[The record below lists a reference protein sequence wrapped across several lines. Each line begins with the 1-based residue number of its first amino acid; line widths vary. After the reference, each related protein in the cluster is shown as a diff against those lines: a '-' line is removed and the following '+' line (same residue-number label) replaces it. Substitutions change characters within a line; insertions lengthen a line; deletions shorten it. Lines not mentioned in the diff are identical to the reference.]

1 LIAGT
6 ICRKPAISTSERKHP
21 LIGVMLMLAALFC
34 FAVLDTT
41 GKYLSQRY
49 PVGVL
54 VWARYLVPALVL
66 AAALYPRM
74 GRDLVV
80 TGRWRLQIVRAALL
94 AGVSFLIMGG
104 LRTIPMA
111 EGTSLFFITPL
122 IVTLLAGPVLGE
134 RVTPAHWLL
143 ALFGFSG
150 VLLIA
155 RPDGDLP
162 LGPVLMLLAGSLLY
176 ALYQL
181 ATRKLAPTERPLTTL
196 FYTALIGAGLSSVAC
211 RQLRTATCRLGDT
224 LLVLSLGVSGMAG
237 HFLLIRAMAFAPA
250 STLSPLIYV
259 QLVWA
264 TLMGWAVF
272 GDLPGASAIG
282 GAAIIVVSGLLSAWL
297 AHRR

>member
-1 LIAGT
+1 
-6 ICRKPAISTSERKHP
+6 
-21 LIGVMLMLAALFC
+21 MLAALFC

-66 AAALYPRM
+66 GSVLYPRM

-80 TGRWRLQIVRAALL
+80 TARWRLQVLRAALL

-134 RVTPAHWLL
+134 RVTLAHWLL

-155 RPDGDLP
+155 RPDGNLP
-162 LGPVLMLLAGSLLY
+162 LVPVLMLLAGSFLY

-181 ATRKLAPTERPLTTL
+181 ATRRLAATERPLTTL
-196 FYTALIGAGLSSVAC
+196 FYTALVGATLSSLALPASAHSALPGWHDV
-211 RQLRTATCRLGDT
+211 

-250 STLSPLIYV
+250 SALSPLIYV

-272 GDLPGASAIG
+272 GQLPGASAIG

>member
-1 LIAGT
+1 
-6 ICRKPAISTSERKHP
+6 
-21 LIGVMLMLAALFC
+21 MLAALFC

-49 PVGVL
+49 PVGML
-54 VWARYLVPALVL
+54 VWARYLVPAIVL
-66 AAALYPRM
+66 GAVLYPRM
-74 GRDLVV
+74 GRDLLA
-80 TGRWRLQIVRAALL
+80 TERWRLQIARAALL

-104 LRTIPMA
+104 LRSIPMA

-134 RVTPAHWLL
+134 RVTPTHWLL

-155 RPDGDLP
+155 RPDGELP

-181 ATRKLAPTERPLTTL
+181 ATRRLAPTERPLTTL
-196 FYTALIGAGLSSVAC
+196 FYTALVGAAISSAALPASAHSDMPGWLDAV
-211 RQLRTATCRLGDT
+211 
-224 LLVLSLGVSGMAG
+224 LVLSLGVSGMAG

-272 GDLPGASAIG
+272 DQLPGASAVG
-282 GAAIIVVSGLLSAWL
+282 GALIIVVSGLLSAWL

>member
-1 LIAGT
+1 
-6 ICRKPAISTSERKHP
+6 
-21 LIGVMLMLAALFC
+21 MLAALFC

-41 GKYLSQRY
+41 GKYLSRSY

-54 VWARYLVPALVL
+54 VWARYMVPAIVL
-66 AAALYPRM
+66 GAVLWPRM
-74 GRDLVV
+74 GRELLA
-80 TGRWRLQIVRAALL
+80 TPRWRLQVVRAALL

-104 LRTIPMA
+104 LKFIPMA
-111 EGTSLFFITPL
+111 EGTSLFFVTPL

-134 RVTPAHWLL
+134 RVTAANWIL
-143 ALFGFSG
+143 ALLGFSG

-155 RPDGDLP
+155 RPDGHLP
-162 LGPVLMLLAGSLLY
+162 PWPVIMLLCGSLLY

-181 ATRKLAPTERPLTTL
+181 ATRRLAATERPFTTL
-196 FYTALIGAGLSSVAC
+196 YYTALVGAVLS
-211 RQLRTATCRLGDT
+211 TAALPAASHSALPGPADG

-250 STLSPLIYV
+250 SVLSPLIYV

-264 TLMGWAVF
+264 TLMGWWVF
-272 GDLPGASAIG
+272 GDLPSPGAVG
-282 GAAIIVVSGLLSAWL
+282 GAALIVACGLASAMM

>member
-1 LIAGT
+1 
-6 ICRKPAISTSERKHP
+6 
-21 LIGVMLMLAALFC
+21 MLMLAALFC

-54 VWARYLVPALVL
+54 VWTRYLVPAIVL
-66 AAALYPRM
+66 GAVLYPRM

-80 TGRWRLQIVRAALL
+80 TARWRLQIVRAALL

-111 EGTSLFFITPL
+111 EGTSLFFVTPL
-122 IVTLLAGPVLGE
+122 IVTLLAGPILGE

-196 FYTALIGAGLSSVAC
+196 FYTTLIGAGLSSIA
-211 RQLRTATCRLGDT
+211 LPASAHSDMPGWGDA

-272 GDLPGASAIG
+272 GDLPDASATG

>member
-1 LIAGT
+1 
-6 ICRKPAISTSERKHP
+6 
-21 LIGVMLMLAALFC
+21 MLAALFC

-66 AAALYPRM
+66 GSVLYPRM

-80 TGRWRLQIVRAALL
+80 TPRWRLQILRAALL

-134 RVTPAHWLL
+134 RVTLAHWLL

-155 RPDGDLP
+155 RPDGNLP
-162 LGPVLMLLAGSLLY
+162 LVPVLMLLAGSFLY

-181 ATRKLAPTERPLTTL
+181 ATRKLAATERPLTTL
-196 FYTALIGAGLSSVAC
+196 FYTALVGATLSSLLLPASAHSA
-211 RQLRTATCRLGDT
+211 LPGLLDT

-250 STLSPLIYV
+250 SALSPLSYV

-272 GDLPGASAIG
+272 GQLPGASAIG

>member
-1 LIAGT
+1 L
-6 ICRKPAISTSERKHP
+6 AISTSERRHP
-21 LIGVMLMLAALFC
+21 LIGVAFMLAALFC

-54 VWARYLVPALVL
+54 VWARYLVPAIVL
-66 AAALYPRM
+66 GAVLWPRM
-74 GRDLVV
+74 RRDLLV
-80 TGRWRLQIVRAALL
+80 TPRWRLQILRAALL

-104 LRTIPMA
+104 LKTIPMA
-111 EGTSLFFITPL
+111 EGTSLFFVTPL

-134 RVTPAHWLL
+134 RVTAANWML

-155 RPDGDLP
+155 RPDGHLP
-162 LGPVLMLLAGSLLY
+162 LLPVLMLLGGSLLY

-196 FYTALIGAGLSSVAC
+196 YYTAVVGATLSSLALPAAAHSELPGPVDA
-211 RQLRTATCRLGDT
+211 
-224 LLVLSLGVSGMAG
+224 LLVVSLGVSGMAG

-250 STLSPLIYV
+250 SVLSPLIYV

-264 TLMGWAVF
+264 TLMGWLVF
-272 GDLPGASAIG
+272 GDLPGASAVG
-282 GAAIIVVSGLLSAWL
+282 GAGLIVVCGLASAWL

>member
-1 LIAGT
+1 
-6 ICRKPAISTSERKHP
+6 
-21 LIGVMLMLAALFC
+21 MLMLAALFC

-122 IVTLLAGPVLGE
+122 IVTLLAGPLLGE
-134 RVTPAHWLL
+134 RVTVAHWLL

-162 LGPVLMLLAGSLLY
+162 LVPVLMLLAGSLLY

-196 FYTALIGAGLSSVAC
+196 FYTALIGAAISSVALPASAHSDIPGW
-211 RQLRTATCRLGDT
+211 QDT

-272 GDLPGASAIG
+272 GQLPGASAIG

>member
-1 LIAGT
+1 
-6 ICRKPAISTSERKHP
+6 
-21 LIGVMLMLAALFC
+21 MLMLAALFC

-54 VWARYLVPALVL
+54 VWARYLVPAIVL
-66 AAALYPRM
+66 GAVLYPRM
-74 GRDLVV
+74 RSGLVV
-80 TGRWRLQIVRAALL
+80 TARWRLQILRAALL

-104 LRTIPMA
+104 LRVVPMA
-111 EGTSLFFITPL
+111 EGTSLFFVTPL

-134 RVTPAHWLL
+134 RVTAAHWLL
-143 ALFGFSG
+143 ALLGFSG

-155 RPDGDLP
+155 RPGGNLP
-162 LGPVLMLLAGSLLY
+162 PAPVIMLLAGSFLY

-181 ATRKLAPTERPLTTL
+181 ATRKLASTERPLTTL
-196 FYTALIGAGLSSVAC
+196 YYTAIVGATLSSIALPASANSAPPDWPDVM
-211 RQLRTATCRLGDT
+211 LI
-224 LLVLSLGVSGMAG
+224 LSLGVSGMAG

-272 GDLPGASAIG
+272 GDLPDASAVG

>member
-1 LIAGT
+1 
-6 ICRKPAISTSERKHP
+6 
-21 LIGVMLMLAALFC
+21 MLAALFC

-122 IVTLLAGPVLGE
+122 IVTLLAGPMLGE
-134 RVTPAHWLL
+134 RVTVAHWLL

-162 LGPVLMLLAGSLLY
+162 LVPVLMLLAGSLLY

-196 FYTALIGAGLSSVAC
+196 FYTALIGAAISSVALPASAHSDIPGW
-211 RQLRTATCRLGDT
+211 QDM

-272 GDLPGASAIG
+272 GQLPGASAIG

>member
-1 LIAGT
+1 
-6 ICRKPAISTSERKHP
+6 
-21 LIGVMLMLAALFC
+21 MLAALFF

-41 GKYLSQRY
+41 GKYLSQHH

-54 VWARYLVPALVL
+54 VWARYMVPAIVL
-66 AAALYPRM
+66 GAVLWPRM
-74 GRDLVV
+74 GRTLLA
-80 TGRWRLQIVRAALL
+80 TPRWRLQVLRAALL

-104 LRTIPMA
+104 LQRIPMA
-111 EGTSLFFITPL
+111 EGTSLFFVTPL

-134 RVTPAHWLL
+134 RVTTANWLL

-155 RPDGDLP
+155 RPDGHLP
-162 LGPVLMLLAGSLLY
+162 MWPVLMLLGGSLLY

-181 ATRKLAPTERPLTTL
+181 ATRMLAPTERPLTTL
-196 FYTALIGAGLSSVAC
+196 YYTALVGATLSTLALPAAAHADMPGW
-211 RQLRTATCRLGDT
+211 QDI
-224 LLVLSLGVSGMAG
+224 LLVLSLGVSGMTG

-250 STLSPLIYV
+250 SLLSPLIYV

-264 TLMGWAVF
+264 TLMGWWVF
-272 GDLPGASAIG
+272 GDLPGASAVT
-282 GAAIIVVSGLLSAWL
+282 GACLIVACGLASVWL

>member
-1 LIAGT
+1 MHAA
-6 ICRKPAISTSERKHP
+6 RRQP
-21 LIGVMLMLAALFC
+21 LVGVALMLAALFC

-41 GKYLSQRY
+41 GKFLSQRY

-54 VWARYLVPALVL
+54 VWARYLVPAIVLGTVL
-66 AAALYPRM
+66 APRM
-74 GRDLVV
+74 GRLLLA
-80 TGRWRLQIVRAALL
+80 TPRWRLQMLRAALL
-94 AGVSFLIMGG
+94 AAVSFLIMGG
-104 LRTIPMA
+104 LKSIPMA

-134 RVTPAHWLL
+134 RVTPGQWLI

-155 RPDGDLP
+155 RPDGHLP
-162 LGPVLMLLAGSLLY
+162 LWPVIMLLAGSLFY

-181 ATRKLAPTERPLTTL
+181 ATRMLAPTERPLTTL
-196 FYTALIGAGLSSVAC
+196 YYTALVGAALSTLALPAAAHSAWPTP
-211 RQLRTATCRLGDT
+211 RDT

-237 HFLLIRAMAFAPA
+237 HFLLIRAMAYAQA
-250 STLSPLIYV
+250 SVLSPLIYV

-264 TLMGWAVF
+264 TLMGWWVF
-272 GDLPGASAIG
+272 GDLPGLSAVA
-282 GAAIIVVSGLLSAWL
+282 GAAIIVVSGLASAWL

>member
-1 LIAGT
+1 
-6 ICRKPAISTSERKHP
+6 
-21 LIGVMLMLAALFC
+21 MLAALFC
-34 FAVLDTT
+34 FAVLATT

-49 PVGVL
+49 PVDVL
-54 VWARYLVPALVL
+54 LWARYLAPALVL
-66 AAALYPRM
+66 GSVLYPRM

-80 TGRWRLQIVRAALL
+80 TARWRLQILRAALL

-134 RVTPAHWLL
+134 RVTLAHWLL

-150 VLLIA
+150 VMLIA
-155 RPDGDLP
+155 RPDGNLP
-162 LGPVLMLLAGSLLY
+162 LVPVLMLLAGSFLY

-181 ATRKLAPTERPLTTL
+181 ATRRLAATERPLTTL
-196 FYTALIGAGLSSVAC
+196 FYTALVGATLSSLA
-211 RQLRTATCRLGDT
+211 LPASAHSALPGWHDA

-250 STLSPLIYV
+250 SALSPLIYV

-272 GDLPGASAIG
+272 GQLPGASAIG

>member
-1 LIAGT
+1 
-6 ICRKPAISTSERKHP
+6 
-21 LIGVMLMLAALFC
+21 MLAALFC

-122 IVTLLAGPVLGE
+122 IVTLLAGPLLGE
-134 RVTPAHWLL
+134 RVTVAHWLL

-162 LGPVLMLLAGSLLY
+162 LVPVLMLLAGSLLY

-196 FYTALIGAGLSSVAC
+196 FYTALIGAAISSVALPASAHSDIPGW
-211 RQLRTATCRLGDT
+211 QDT

-272 GDLPGASAIG
+272 GQLPGASAIG

>member
-1 LIAGT
+1 
-6 ICRKPAISTSERKHP
+6 
-21 LIGVMLMLAALFC
+21 MLMLAALFC

-54 VWARYLVPALVL
+54 VWARYLVPAIVL
-66 AAALYPRM
+66 GAVLYPRM

-80 TGRWRLQIVRAALL
+80 TARWRLQIVRAALL

-134 RVTPAHWLL
+134 RVTGAHWLL

-162 LGPVLMLLAGSLLY
+162 LVPVLMLLAGSLLY

-181 ATRKLAPTERPLTTL
+181 ATRTLAPTERPLTTL
-196 FYTALIGAGLSSVAC
+196 FYTALIGAAISSVALPAAAHSDMPGW
-211 RQLRTATCRLGDT
+211 QDT

-264 TLMGWAVF
+264 TLMGWLVF

-282 GAAIIVVSGLLSAWL
+282 GAAIIVTSGLLSAWL

>member
-1 LIAGT
+1 
-6 ICRKPAISTSERKHP
+6 
-21 LIGVMLMLAALFC
+21 MLAALFC

-66 AAALYPRM
+66 GSVLYPRM

-80 TGRWRLQIVRAALL
+80 TARWRLQILRAALL

-134 RVTPAHWLL
+134 RVTLAHWLL

-155 RPDGDLP
+155 RPDGNLP
-162 LGPVLMLLAGSLLY
+162 LVPVLMLLAGSFLY

-181 ATRKLAPTERPLTTL
+181 ATRKLAATERPLTTL
-196 FYTALIGAGLSSVAC
+196 FYTALVGATLSSLLLPASAHSA
-211 RQLRTATCRLGDT
+211 LPGLLDT

-272 GDLPGASAIG
+272 GQLPGASAIG

>member
-1 LIAGT
+1 
-6 ICRKPAISTSERKHP
+6 
-21 LIGVMLMLAALFC
+21 MLAALFC

-49 PVGVL
+49 PVGML
-54 VWARYLVPALVL
+54 VWARYLVPAIVL
-66 AAALYPRM
+66 GAVLWPRM
-74 GRDLVV
+74 RRNLLV
-80 TGRWRLQIVRAALL
+80 TPRWRLQIFRAALL

-104 LRTIPMA
+104 LQRIPMA

-134 RVTPAHWLL
+134 RITAANWLL
-143 ALFGFSG
+143 AVFGFSG

-155 RPDGDLP
+155 RPDGHLP
-162 LGPVLMLLAGSLLY
+162 LLPVLMLLGGSLLY

-181 ATRKLAPTERPLTTL
+181 ATRMLAPTERPLTTL
-196 FYTALIGAGLSSVAC
+196 YYTALVGATLSTLALPASAHGTMPGW
-211 RQLRTATCRLGDT
+211 RDG
-224 LLVLSLGVSGMAG
+224 LLVISLGVSGMAG

-250 STLSPLIYV
+250 SVLSPLIYV

-264 TLMGWAVF
+264 TLMGWWVF
-272 GDLPGASAIG
+272 GDLPGPSAVG
-282 GAAIIVVSGLLSAWL
+282 GAALIVSCGLASAWL

>member
-1 LIAGT
+1 
-6 ICRKPAISTSERKHP
+6 
-21 LIGVMLMLAALFC
+21 MLAALFC

-66 AAALYPRM
+66 GSVLYPRM

-80 TGRWRLQIVRAALL
+80 TPRWRLQILRAALL

-134 RVTPAHWLL
+134 RVTLAHWLL

-155 RPDGDLP
+155 RPDGNLP
-162 LGPVLMLLAGSLLY
+162 LVPVLMLLAGSFLY

-181 ATRKLAPTERPLTTL
+181 ATRKLAATERPLTTL
-196 FYTALIGAGLSSVAC
+196 FYTALVGATLSSLLLPASAHSA
-211 RQLRTATCRLGDT
+211 LPGLLDT

-250 STLSPLIYV
+250 SALSPLIYV

-272 GDLPGASAIG
+272 GQLPGASAIG

>member
-1 LIAGT
+1 MHRVPVMNAS
-6 ICRKPAISTSERKHP
+6 RHHP
-21 LIGVMLMLAALFC
+21 LLGVALMLAALFC

-66 AAALYPRM
+66 AAALFPRM
-74 GRDLVV
+74 GRRLVV
-80 TGRWRLQIVRAALL
+80 TPRWRLQILRAAML

-104 LRTIPMA
+104 LRTLPMA
-111 EGTSLFFITPL
+111 EGTSLFFVTPL

-134 RVTPAHWLL
+134 RVTVTHWLL

-155 RPDGDLP
+155 RPDGALP
-162 LGPVLMLLAGSLLY
+162 LAPVLMLLGGSLLY

-181 ATRKLAPTERPLTTL
+181 ATRKLASTENPMTTL
-196 FYTALIGAGLSSVAC
+196 YYTALIGALLSSVA
-211 RQLRTATCRLGDT
+211 LPASAHSDMPGWIDL

-264 TLMGWAVF
+264 TLMGWLVF
-272 GDLPGASAIG
+272 GQLPGASAIA
-282 GAAIIVVSGLLSAWL
+282 GACIIIASGLVSAWL
-297 AHRR
+297 AQRR